1 MANISGVFSET
12 LQEITKTKLE
22 ELAKRRASFEK
33 SKSDAIA
40 CATASAGDTIRV
52 VEALSTGVKSC
63 FGIALDD
70 SGSVILQRT
79 KHHQLEIELKN
90 IDRFLTQARYDPSI
104 STEMLRGWGELLERH
119 LETQSRKYEFADL
132 YGKLVTEWLEADRA
146 SSKGHSSTDE
156 GFEDL
161 GNAAKLEGRIEWE
174 KNVFTP
180 AEVDEDAISD
190 YLEELFGIHA
200 PQDSPK
206 GKVNGALDRLRK
218 VVERESSQIASDT
231 AFNVQTLKWTISSLV
246 SSKLLP
252 DEKREVLK
260 DFSGNEIILNE
271 IADVL
276 NMRLAALDSWS
287 WGDEVLVEQHRQ
299 ISGKYNVNMQED
311 LLQAIFLQ
319 YIGVKWSLLF
329 KNAFDGFY
337 DYGNGDAWLR
347 MGTKIPLGHKQ
358 RLEECLG
365 ALRHHKSLQSK
376 RQALFRYNYF
386 VSQLLTSVPELL
398 RQKTDDGEE
407 EAEYSSI
414 RKARKM
420 TASAAPPQPTSTGAS
435 LFGIPSTT
443 AAAFGAPSVSG
454 AFGVQSTGQ
463 FGIPSTTAAA
473 FGASSVSAAPPQPTS
488 TGASLFGIP
497 STTAAAFGA
506 PSVGGAFG
514 AQSTGQ
520 GGGHGNPL
528 FGSAAQVYRPAFSQC
543 QEKVFEATYKLSHV
557 PIHLKQSLLHI
568 FSTDIAIE
576 TATKGE
582 ISAFHSVLRD
592 WNPLLPHETILAVLK
607 FFGVS
612 SKWINFFSSFL
623 RAPLR
628 FVGDD
633 PSSTV
638 PRVRRRGTPATHQL
652 SDVFGETVLF
662 CLDFAVNQATD
673 GEPLWR
679 IRDDIW
685 FWSSSSVTTVKA
697 WTAVSGFAK
706 VTGTSLEGEK
716 SGSVRISNITLRE
729 GDKSRSV
736 DPTLPQGDL
745 RWGFLRLNPSAGRFE
760 IDQAMVDKHIV
771 ELRKQLD
778 EKHGSVLGFIQAWNS
793 FAASFFSSNF
803 GKPANCFGRSHVDE
817 MLSTHRRIQQDV
829 FATAFGVGGSSRNAT
844 SVVDFLKKVI
854 EMRFGVTDIPDGY
867 LFFPAELG
875 GLSLQSPFVTLQQI
889 RESTLESPEELL
901 ERLFKA
907 ERASYEYAK
916 KLYEQSGQQ
925 TVVHPDSVFW
935 NGRRVN
941 RFHKPFI
948 SFDEYVVYREAFEH
962 RLHDGIVG
970 SYTVSD
976 VFDELREEPTP
987 QPINAEHNENGAI
1000 GTALSR
1006 LNSGGTHGGT
1016 VTSRSIA
1023 HPWNSMTPY
1032 WQWVTMMYGP
1042 EIVERFGGLS
1052 LVDAGLLPMGM
1063 VSIFRQKRVTW
1074 KE

>member
-1 MANISGVFSET
+1 MANISSVFSET

-40 CATASAGDTIRV
+40 CATASAGDTIRAV
-52 VEALSTGVKSC
+52 DALSTGVKRC

-90 IDRFLTQARYDPSI
+90 IDRFLTQARYDPSV

-146 SSKGHSSTDE
+146 SSKDSSSDE

-161 GNAAKLEGRIEWE
+161 GNAAKMEGRIEWE

-180 AEVDEDAISD
+180 AEVNEDAISD
-190 YLEELFGIHA
+190 YLAKLFGIHS
-200 PQDSPK
+200 PQNSPK
-206 GKVNGALDRLRK
+206 GKVYQALEELRK
-218 VVERESSQIASDT
+218 VVERESSQIASDN
-231 AFNVQTLKWTISSLV
+231 AFNVQTLRWTISSLV
-246 SSKLLP
+246 SSNLLP

-260 DFSGNEIILNE
+260 DFSSNEIILNE

-299 ISGKYNVNMQED
+299 ISGIYNINMQED

-337 DYGNGDAWLR
+337 KYGNGAAWLR

-365 ALRHHKSLQSK
+365 PLKHRNSVQSK
-376 RQALFRYNYF
+376 RQALFRHNYF

-398 RQKTDDGEE
+398 GQKTDEGEE
-407 EAEYSSI
+407 EAEYSSMQANQPKKRAI
-414 RKARKM
+414 NALAQRPAV
-420 TASAAPPQPTSTGAS
+420 ASQAASVCSAFGGTSRGGGLFGSVSTAPPTGGLFGAPPTVHTNS
-435 LFGIPSTT
+435 LFGDP
-443 AAAFGAPSVSG
+443 AEPHEEN
-454 AFGVQSTGQ
+454 
-463 FGIPSTTAAA
+463 
-473 FGASSVSAAPPQPTS
+473 
-488 TGASLFGIP
+488 LFE
-497 STTAAAFGA
+497 
-506 PSVGGAFG
+506 
-514 AQSTGQ
+514 
-520 GGGHGNPL
+520 
-528 FGSAAQVYRPAFSQC
+528 R
-543 QEKVFEATYKLSHV
+543 KYKLSHV

-582 ISAFHSVLRD
+582 ISAFHSVLKD

-607 FFGVS
+607 FLGVS
-612 SKWINFFSSFL
+612 SKWLDFFSSFL

-633 PSSTV
+633 PSSTE
-638 PRVRRRGTPATHQL
+638 PRVRRRGTPASHQL
-652 SDVFGETVLF
+652 SDVFGESVLF
-662 CLDFAVNQATD
+662 CLDFSVNQATD

-679 IRDDIW
+679 IKDDIW
-685 FWSSSSVTTVKA
+685 FWSSNSVTTVKA
-697 WTAVSGFAK
+697 WKAVSDFAK
-706 VTGTSLEGEK
+706 VTGTSVKDEK
-716 SGSVRISNITLRE
+716 SGSARISNVSFRE
-729 GDKSRSV
+729 GGKSRPV
-736 DPTLPQGDL
+736 DPSLPQGDL
-745 RWGFLRLNPSAGRFE
+745 RWGFLRLNPSSGHFE

-778 EKHGSVLGFIQAWNS
+778 EKCGSVLGFIQAWNS

-803 GKPANCFGRSHVDE
+803 GKPANCFGRAHVDE

-829 FATAFGVGGSSRNAT
+829 FATAFGQGESSRNAT
-844 SVVDFLKKVI
+844 SVVDFLKKLI
-854 EMRFGVTDIPDGY
+854 DMRFGVKDIPDGY

-889 RESTLESPEELL
+889 RQSTLESPEELL
-901 ERLFKA
+901 ERLFRS

-916 KLYEQSGQQ
+916 KLYTESPNHRPQ
-925 TVVHPDSVFW
+925 PDSIFAP
-935 NGRRVN
+935 NAR
-941 RFHKPFI
+941 KPFI
-948 SFDEYVVYREAFEH
+948 SFDEFVHYREAFEH
-962 RLHDGIVG
+962 RVHDGIVG
-970 SYTVSD
+970 TYTVSD
-976 VFDELREEPTP
+976 VFDKLRREPKP
-987 QPINAEHNENGAI
+987 RPIDAEHNENGAI

-1006 LNSGGTHGGT
+1006 LNSGGTHGGA